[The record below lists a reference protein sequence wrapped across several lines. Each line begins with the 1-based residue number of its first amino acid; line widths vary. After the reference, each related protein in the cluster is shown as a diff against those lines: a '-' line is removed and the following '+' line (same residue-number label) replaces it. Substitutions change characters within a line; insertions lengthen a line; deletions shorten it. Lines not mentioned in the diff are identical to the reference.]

1 MLEQLEVLERG
12 RIEDNVDRLLDKY
25 SIQTKEK
32 NKQKIS
38 EKINEQE
45 DNSKA
50 R

>member
-45 DNSKA
+45 DN
-50 R
+50 